1 MIEINLDLLVAQ
13 GVCEVI
19 CICFFVSLTEI
30 HKILLHIQ
38 EVCEVMYICLFA
50 TRNEINKIIFLL
62 LLSKMYVR

>member
-1 MIEINLDLLVAQ
+1 MSEMINILSYILVAQ

-30 HKILLHIQ
+30 DKILLYIQ

-50 TRNEINKIIFLL
+50 
-62 LLSKMYVR
+62 S

>member
-1 MIEINLDLLVAQ
+1 MINILSYILVAQ

-30 HKILLHIQ
+30 DKILLYIQ

-50 TRNEINKIIFLL
+50 SLNEINKILFL
-62 LLSKMYVR
+62 R